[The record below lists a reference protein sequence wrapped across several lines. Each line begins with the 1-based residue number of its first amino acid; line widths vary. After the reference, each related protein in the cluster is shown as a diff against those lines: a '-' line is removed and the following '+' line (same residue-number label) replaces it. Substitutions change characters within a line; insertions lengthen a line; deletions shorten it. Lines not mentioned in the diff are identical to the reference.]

1 MPLYNTR
8 PEWGACRPPDPSR
21 VPVRFIDYDARVS
34 KPPIGPNRVAQGER
48 VTVPKDAILLPLMLV
63 YGAAS
68 LLHFVHNAAY
78 LQDYPNLP
86 AWLTS
91 AGVFAAWLVVAA
103 VGVLGYL
110 IYTLV
115 SRAAGLITIG
125 IYALLGFG
133 GLDHYAVAPV
143 FAHTVTMNLTI
154 LLEVAA
160 AGALLVCVARCAFVM
175 ALRRMKASG

>member
-1 MPLYNTR
+1 M
-8 PEWGACRPPDPSR
+8 
-21 VPVRFIDYDARVS
+21 
-34 KPPIGPNRVAQGER
+34 Q
-48 VTVPKDAILLPLMLV
+48 KDAILLPLMLV
-63 YGAAS
+63 YGVAS
-68 LLHFVHNAAY
+68 LLHFVHNAVY
-78 LQDYPNLP
+78 LHEYPNLP

-115 SRAAGLITIG
+115 SRSAGLVTIT

-133 GLDHYAVAPV
+133 GLDHYAVAPIS
-143 FAHTVTMNLTI
+143 AHTLSMNLTI

-160 AGALLVCVARCAFVM
+160 AGALLIFVARSAIVM
-175 ALRRMKASG
+175 AARRMRTPGRSS